1 MIWIKSQYL
10 TEAAKI
16 NKGFK
21 YEWDLYDVLVAADL
35 SPAGFSP
42 AGGGHGPDGMFLYK
56 GKKFNYEIKL
66 DQAADYGQVELRYKN
81 GSWDFGGKNQE
92 AKDLYNNLGVMDFVR
107 KSWGAHGAPRKETV
121 GTKDFSPDDVKHDY
135 KHFTDAYMKIP
146 SSVLAA
152 HYAKKG
158 TYYIQVGK
166 SGFYHMDKDIANIGT
181 QKFDATLKLRIR
193 IKRRGSQPIN
203 KYGFL
208 TALKIDK
215 KAGKSKFDMDKNLD
229 FLR

>member
-1 MIWIKSQYL
+1 MKNFKAHL
-10 TEAAKI
+10 AEAKM

-21 YEWDLYDVLVAADL
+21 YEWELYDKLVAADL

-56 GKKFNYEIKL
+56 GKKYNYEIKL

-92 AKDLYNNLGVMDFVR
+92 AKDLYNTLGVLDFVR
-107 KSWGAHGAPRKETV
+107 KSWGNQGAPRKETIA
-121 GTKDFSPDDVKHDY
+121 TKLFTRDDVSHDY
-135 KHFTDAYMKIP
+135 ANFKDAFMAIP
-146 SSVLAA
+146 ASVLAA

-166 SGFYHMDKDIANIGT
+166 SGFYHMDKDIAGIGT
-181 QKFDATLKLRIR
+181 KKFDATLKLRLR
-193 IKRRGSQPIN
+193 IKRRSSKKLN
-203 KYGFL
+203 MYGFL

-215 KAGKSKFDMDKNLD
+215 KAAKSDMDLDKNLS
-229 FLR
+229 FLRI